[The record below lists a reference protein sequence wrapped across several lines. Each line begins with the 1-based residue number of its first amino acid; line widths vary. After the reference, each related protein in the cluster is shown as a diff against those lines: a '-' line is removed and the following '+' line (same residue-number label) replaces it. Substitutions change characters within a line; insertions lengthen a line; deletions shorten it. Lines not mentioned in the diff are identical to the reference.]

1 MAEPHPERPSAT
13 RDDKR
18 SFLQKLVE
26 FINPGPDSR
35 DELIEALADA
45 EDNDVIG
52 AESRVMLEGVLRM
65 ADMSAGDVMVA
76 APRMD
81 LLDID
86 APLESLINLVID
98 TAHSRFPV
106 FEGEKEN
113 IIGILLAKDLLKLQ
127 RSPGLNIRA
136 LLRPAAFVPESKG
149 LNDLLREFRG
159 NRNHLAITIDEFG
172 RVAGLITI
180 EDVLEQIVG
189 EIEDEFDIA
198 EDEGDIFGLADH
210 TYRVSGDTPI
220 ERVAEA
226 FGIEFDEKQLS
237 EDFDTIGGLVAHEMG
252 HVPKRGERHVIG
264 GFDFFVLHTKGG
276 AVRWFK
282 VSPARGDDAAD

>member
-1 MAEPHPERPSAT
+1 MAEPHPERAPIE
-13 RDDKR
+13 REDKR
-18 SFLQKLVE
+18 SFLQKLAE
-26 FINPGPDSR
+26 FIHPGPDSR
-35 DELIEALADA
+35 DELIETLADA
-45 EDNDVIG
+45 EDNNVIG

-65 ADMSAGDVMVA
+65 ADMTAGDVMVA

-81 LLDID
+81 LVNID
-86 APLESLINLVID
+86 APFEALLNLVID

-106 FEGEKEN
+106 YEGEKEN

-127 RSPGLNIRA
+127 RAPGLNIRA

-159 NRNHLAITIDEFG
+159 NRNHLAIVIDEFG

-226 FGIEFDEKQLS
+226 FGIVFDEEALS
-237 EDFDTIGGLVAHEMG
+237 EDFDTIGGLIAHEMG
-252 HVPKRGERHVIG
+252 HVPKRGEHYALG
-264 GFDFFVLHTKGG
+264 AFDFVVLHTKGG

-282 VSPARGDDAAD
+282 VSPARSDEASA